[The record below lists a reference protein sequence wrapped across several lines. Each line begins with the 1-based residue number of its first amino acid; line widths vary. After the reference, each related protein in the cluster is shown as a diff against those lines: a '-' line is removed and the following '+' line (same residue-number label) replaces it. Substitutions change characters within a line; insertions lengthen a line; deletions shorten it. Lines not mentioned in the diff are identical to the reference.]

1 MFVEE
6 RHEKILQLLY
16 ENGKVKVKE
25 LSERFQVTEDCI
37 RKDLASMEGRQLLK
51 RTYGGAVLRESMHPG
66 HSTFVAK
73 RKDVNTKEKRKIAS
87 KAIGLIEDGDVIF
100 LDISTTNLELA
111 KEIIQSGKKVT
122 VVSCMLDIANLFDT
136 ETNARFILLGGEF
149 HKSLNS
155 YLGSLTMDMMDA
167 FRFDQCFMGVVGADL
182 EENTLTTYDPEDGM
196 MKKNAIQR
204 SRKVYLVMETKKFD
218 FHANYMYGNFEQV
231 KGIICEGMPTEK
243 YISLLQDYQVEI
255 I

>member
-73 RKDVNTKEKRKIAS
+73 RKDVNTKEKRKIAR
-87 KAIGLIEDGDVIF
+87 KDFHRRAVENF
-100 LDISTTNLELA
+100 
-111 KEIIQSGKKVT
+111 SGKQPP
-122 VVSCMLDIANLFDT
+122 NR
-136 ETNARFILLGGEF
+136 RFFRNSPCELL
-149 HKSLNS
+149 KTRLK
-155 YLGSLTMDMMDA
+155 
-167 FRFDQCFMGVVGADL
+167 R
-182 EENTLTTYDPEDGM
+182 
-196 MKKNAIQR
+196 
-204 SRKVYLVMETKKFD
+204 
-218 FHANYMYGNFEQV
+218 
-231 KGIICEGMPTEK
+231 
-243 YISLLQDYQVEI
+243 
-255 I
+255 